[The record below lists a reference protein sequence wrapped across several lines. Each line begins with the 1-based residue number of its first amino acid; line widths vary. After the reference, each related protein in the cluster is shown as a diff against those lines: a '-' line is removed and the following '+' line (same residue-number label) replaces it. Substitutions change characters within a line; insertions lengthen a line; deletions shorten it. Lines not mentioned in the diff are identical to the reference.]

1 MRSIKIILLYIL
13 GFCISIAPILI
24 YFIANAD
31 KYISNGYEGVKL
43 ASGGVIIACILLLKV
58 TGKLKIPSAVSVF
71 GVMLVLSYLLDAILQ
86 DIMLFSFLALIG
98 ELGDIVVQVFI
109 NRLREK
115 QANEK
120 IAVQT
125 ASKLEKI
132 INGRV

>member
-86 DIMLFSFLALIG
+86 DIMLFSFLKY
-98 ELGDIVVQVFI
+98 
-109 NRLREK
+109 R
-115 QANEK
+115 
-120 IAVQT
+120 
-125 ASKLEKI
+125 
-132 INGRV
+132 